1 MYAIFL
7 WKKRRMM
14 PVAFGNVVIIIW
26 ARFLAWREKLTMFW
40 LAVVAFLA
48 RLTWTNWCY
57 QLFATS
63 EVVIGKRTWVTIA
76 LTALLIWM
84 KTGVG
89 VIRWGSSSKVIGLE
103 QMSLG
108 WNHERRFELHT
119 LTARLKYPSSVVVKA
134 WNWKLLIPREIYN
147 PPTYNQITVSFLTK
161 KISYEF
167 SILEAKEDL
176 VRQKSCT

>member
-1 MYAIFL
+1 MFTTCKKNLFFCSTISSIGVTHIMYAIFL

-89 VIRWGSSSKVIGLE
+89 VIRWGSSSKVIDLE
-103 QMSLG
+103 RISLG

-119 LTARLKYPSSVVVKA
+119 LTASV
-134 WNWKLLIPREIYN
+134 WSTRP
-147 PPTYNQITVSFLTK
+147 Q
-161 KISYEF
+161 
-167 SILEAKEDL
+167 
-176 VRQKSCT
+176 